1 MNLPQDQLTQ
11 FLAEYE
17 AYVKNALQPTQREM
31 RAILE
36 QWRQPDHWVK
46 YKKTNKIPIPSPIRT
61 VFTRIKRPEQVVDK
75 VLRKPDKFPDGP
87 SPASLPRM
95 HDALGIRIVVWF
107 LSHLP
112 LVDRELRNEELFEIS
127 DEAPAT
133 AYMTAHRANLLSLG
147 HLHQEEKESGYTAVH
162 YILRLR
168 NSGLR
173 PEERPWFEVQVQTVT
188 QELWSEMEHHL
199 GYKPGKRTNVAA
211 RRQFRVL
218 AQMLAAID
226 SHFDLLYE
234 ELNRYQEEQAYEDD
248 DGLSAENLS
257 AVLAEHG
264 ISCAQ
269 RDINNILLFLIS
281 RGVETV
287 RDFRD
292 TATPSRLAIIRNTY
306 LQVTGRLPVSLEVIA
321 NLAALA
327 GAEDEH
333 AEVSRVRSQIL
344 YRGAWDSIQQEA
356 SEP

>member
-1 MNLPQDQLTQ
+1 MTPQDQLNT
-11 FLAEYE
+11 FLNAY
-17 AYVKNALQPTQREM
+17 ASYVKTALQPTQEEM

-36 QWRQPDHWVK
+36 HWRQPAHWEK
-46 YKKTNKIPIPSPIRT
+46 YKRTNRIPIPTPIRT
-61 VFTRIKRPEQVVDK
+61 VFSRIKRPEQVVDK
-75 VLRKPDKFPDGP
+75 VLRKTENFPAGLTPDSIPC
-87 SPASLPRM
+87 M

-112 LVDRELRNEELFEIS
+112 LVDRELRNSDLFEIS
-127 DEAPAT
+127 EAAPAT

-147 HLHQEEKESGYTAVH
+147 HLHQEEKESGYSAVH
-162 YILRLR
+162 YILRLK
-168 NSGLR
+168 NSTLPR
-173 PEERPWFEVQVQTVT
+173 SARPWFEIQVQTVT

-199 GYKPGKRTNVAA
+199 GYKPGKRTNIAA
-211 RRQFRVL
+211 RRQFRIL
-218 AQMLAAID
+218 SQMLSAVD

-234 ELNRYQEEQAYEDD
+234 ELNRYQEEQAYDDD

-269 RDINNILLFLIS
+269 RDINNILVFLIS

-292 TATPSRLAIIRNTY
+292 TATPRRLAIIRNTY

-321 NLAALA
+321 NVAALA
-327 GAEDEH
+327 GAENEQV
-333 AEVSRVRSQIL
+333 EVDRVRSQIL
-344 YRGAWDSIQQEA
+344 YRGAWDSIRQEF
-356 SEP
+356 SGR